1 MLIEFNISNYL
12 SIKRKISLDMRAAS
26 ISEHKDS
33 NLIFLP
39 KFELLKSAAIYGA
52 NASGKTNL
60 IKGIRFMKSFVMN
73 SSTSYQV
80 NDKIDVTP
88 FRLNVENEYKP
99 SFFEVVFYLN
109 MKKYRYGFEVSKN
122 EVFSEWLYEAKVTS
136 EKMLFKRKRNNIEIN
151 KRNFKEG
158 AGFEDKTRNNA
169 LFLSVCAQFNGNLS
183 ISILNWF
190 SKLNAIHGIQDELY
204 EGFTINMMK
213 DNLKDKIIE
222 FVKKADMNIL
232 DINVEE
238 LDLKAE
244 NITDKIPL
252 EIRLQIEKDLGP
264 KSKLNKLH
272 TIHNIYNEDNEV
284 INKMSFNLNDA
295 ESEGTKKFFR
305 FAGPIIDTLING
317 KILVV
322 DEFDAKMHP
331 LLTKSIVKLFNSSET
346 NQNNAQLIFATHD
359 TNLLSS
365 NIFRR
370 DQIWFTEKDH
380 GESTDLYSLV
390 EFKISEKSNK
400 FTEKDLGESLDNS
413 SLNELKLPDK
423 LIKVRKDASFENDY
437 LRGRYGA
444 IPFIFGLNNI
454 IESNGEK
461 SED

>member
-1 MLIEFNISNYL
+1 
-12 SIKRKISLDMRAAS
+12 
-26 ISEHKDS
+26 
-33 NLIFLP
+33 
-39 KFELLKSAAIYGA
+39 
-52 NASGKTNL
+52 
-60 IKGIRFMKSFVMN
+60 
-73 SSTSYQV
+73 
-80 NDKIDVTP
+80 
-88 FRLNVENEYKP
+88 
-99 SFFEVVFYLN
+99 
-109 MKKYRYGFEVSKN
+109 
-122 EVFSEWLYEAKVTS
+122 
-136 EKMLFKRKRNNIEIN
+136 
-151 KRNFKEG
+151 
-158 AGFEDKTRNNA
+158 
-169 LFLSVCAQFNGNLS
+169 
-183 ISILNWF
+183 
-190 SKLNAIHGIQDELY
+190 
-204 EGFTINMMK
+204 MK